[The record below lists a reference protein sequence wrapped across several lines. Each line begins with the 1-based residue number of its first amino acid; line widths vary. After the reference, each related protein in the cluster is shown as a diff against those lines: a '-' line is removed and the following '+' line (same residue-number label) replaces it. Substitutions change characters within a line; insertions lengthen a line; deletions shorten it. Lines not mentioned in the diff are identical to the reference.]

1 MEYFW
6 ISSPNLSSQLV
17 ISVSNPNVSI
27 ITTNVSNIAVLLSHN
42 VTCFPYFMPM
52 SHGINEKT
60 PTIVFHQP
68 PSPPFWPG
76 FNRVCSLFY
85 KKYFINPYFALLRL
99 LQKIMH
105 FQSKTKFFIST
116 YCWSVLIL
124 LFCVYVFLRALF
136 HSSAIMKQRI
146 ASYLHICIAS
156 YLVSYQIMWHNKRV
170 SCHCQL

>member
-1 MEYFW
+1 MNPTISNFFHFSYMEYFW

-42 VTCFPYFMPM
+42 VTCFTYFMPM

-60 PTIVFHQP
+60 PTIAFHQP

-99 LQKIMH
+99 LQKITH
-105 FQSKTKFFIST
+105 FQSKTNFLFQLIAGQFWFCCFVYMFFLGRFFT
-116 YCWSVLIL
+116 
-124 LFCVYVFLRALF
+124 ALP
-136 HSSAIMKQRI
+136 S
-146 ASYLHICIAS
+146 
-156 YLVSYQIMWHNKRV
+156 WNNE
-170 SCHCQL
+170 